1 MPASTAEPTAMARPS
16 DKLTTEELEER
27 WTDPVATAHIAKSCE
42 CVAYSGSGVCH
53 IGRARR
59 SSVFPPTSVKG

>member
-27 WTDPVATAHIAKSCE
+27 WTDPVATASIAKSCE
-42 CVAYSGSGVCH
+42 LW
-53 IGRARR
+53 
-59 SSVFPPTSVKG
+59 SVKKLGSLVGHAGVRSFLRRL

>member
-27 WTDPVATAHIAKSCE
+27 WTDPVATAHMIAKSCE
-42 CVAYSGSGVCH
+42 CVAYSGSGM
-53 IGRARR
+53 
-59 SSVFPPTSVKG
+59 PYW

>member
-27 WTDPVATAHIAKSCE
+27 WTDPVATASIAKSCE
-42 CVAYSGSGVCH
+42 FVAVKKLGSL
-53 IGRARR
+53 
-59 SSVFPPTSVKG
+59 SE